1 MVSGS
6 QLLSQHLSLGPEIR
20 SLTLHPEKAMD
31 RCSIYIERKRKAV
44 LQPHK
49 LTKQSKQPNVH
60 VMPSQTE
67 KVLTRVAEARSQK
80 KYLAL
85 SVTACLFVC
94 LFKYYLAAGNK
105 NAKKVIIFL
114 YMNFTILE
122 LIYN

>member
-31 RCSIYIERKRKAV
+31 RCSIYIERKRKVV

-67 KVLTRVAEARSQK
+67 KVLTRVAEARRQK

-94 LFKYYLAAGNK
+94 LN
-105 NAKKVIIFL
+105 IIWQQVTRMQKSDNIFV
-114 YMNFTILE
+114 YEF
-122 LIYN
+122 YNS